1 MVYKIP
7 WGVLIPGQWME
18 RGREEEMLFLCW
30 SGLLAFSLYIQYIDR
45 PAQRYLLFAIP
56 LPTHTRVVSILF
68 CDFTR
73 KSIFKIKTKIKL
85 RLTEISTMTK
95 TCSFCSRMPWTF
107 NKVFITR
114 NKFQDSCIPILLE
127 HTPLSLSLSVSLLYS
142 PQLFFSRFY
151 SSNIYR
157 KINLHKT
164 S

>member
-1 MVYKIP
+1 M
-7 WGVLIPGQWME
+7 W
-18 RGREEEMLFLCW
+18 LFW
-30 SGLLAFSLYIQYIDR
+30 YDYDFAIQYVYR

-127 HTPLSLSLSVSLLYS
+127 HTPLSLSLSVSLLPSAFFLSILFQQYS
-142 PQLFFSRFY
+142 
-151 SSNIYR
+151 IYR
-157 KINLHKT
+157 KINLQAF
-164 S
+164 